1 MSRASKDIIL
11 VVSHLTEERERIAG
25 ILSKAG
31 NCVRVAASIE
41 EAMDSYT
48 RSAAAC
54 VVADAALPA
63 GGGGQI
69 VGLLRAH
76 DPDAV
81 VILLSDS
88 SDLEE
93 TVLLMKEG
101 AFHVVR
107 KPVQPEQVQAV
118 VAKGLEHG
126 SLSRGHRD
134 LKSQLDINE
143 KLAMIGRL
151 ASGVAHELNNPLDGV
166 QRYLRMTQEGLREG
180 LDPERE
186 SLNEYLDRA
195 MSGLS
200 RMTSI
205 VRQLL
210 SFSRN
215 VTIEN
220 ERENLRSMLTEVVR
234 TLSPSGSSAPIV
246 DLDNPY
252 LDIQVPRAFFQVFVN
267 LIKNA
272 LDAVETR
279 GARGEVRVGVGR
291 GDRIEIRVSDNGAGI
306 APENIQRVF
315 EPFFTTKEVG
325 RGTGL
330 GLPITARII
339 ERFGGAIRMES
350 ERGEGTTFIVVLPE
364 NAAIAGAPSLQGTEK
379 R

>member
-31 NCVRVAASIE
+31 NCVRVAVSIE
-41 EAMDSYT
+41 EGMDSYT

-63 GGGGQI
+63 GGGEQI

-180 LDPERE
+180 LDPERD

-220 ERENLRSMLTEVVR
+220 ERENLRGMLTEVVR

-279 GARGEVRVGVGR
+279 GARGEVRIGVGR
-291 GDRIEIRVSDNGAGI
+291 GDRIEISVSDNGVGI

-339 ERFGGAIRMES
+339 ERFGGAIRIES